1 MNAPDYYLGTQIMH
15 RDSLQRYC
23 NEFLI
28 YDGNR
33 TFLKKILQQGNLMF
47 KDKLIEFKTSLFYI
61 PKKFYFFLK
70 KRNEMQII
78 IE

>member
-61 PKKFYFFLK
+61 PKKFYFF
-70 KRNEMQII
+70 
-78 IE
+78 